1 MYKALKVSVLML
13 GFALAACSSTPDA
26 DTSGLSDSGTV
37 AFSGKDDAGNHMPRD
52 VQPWRKH
59 VAVST
64 TDPKLLSIVEKLIRI
79 NLNVNLV
86 PVPGSKVIIRV
97 LSCSTPHHIKVC
109 TNLQYASAVIPGPTL
124 VGDGDCDEPDANCK
138 DTRECW
144 TMEQMVFRAPDN
156 EDRFLAFVEHTLD
169 HLKTKK

>member
-1 MYKALKVSVLML
+1 ML
-13 GFALAACSSTPDA
+13 GFALAACSSTPDT
-26 DTSGLSDSGTV
+26 DTSTLSESSPVT
-37 AFSGKDDAGNHMPRD
+37 FSGKDSAGNLMPSN

-64 TDPKLLSIVEKLIRI
+64 TDPALLPIVEKLIRI
-79 NLNVNLV
+79 NLNVKLV
-86 PVPGSKVIIRV
+86 PVPGSQVIIRV

-124 VGDGDCDEPDANCK
+124 VGEGDCDEPDANCK
-138 DTRECW
+138 DKRECW